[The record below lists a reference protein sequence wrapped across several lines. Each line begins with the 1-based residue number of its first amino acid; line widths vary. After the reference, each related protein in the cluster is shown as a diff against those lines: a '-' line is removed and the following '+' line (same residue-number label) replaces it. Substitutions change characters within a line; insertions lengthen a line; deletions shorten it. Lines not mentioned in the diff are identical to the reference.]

1 MTHKEKSEE
10 LVAKFG
16 KELALKIVEELLENL
31 INSNLNYLNTI
42 KHYQQLKQEITTFK
56 SE

>member
-42 KHYQQLKQEITTFK
+42 KYYQQLKQEITTFK
-56 SE
+56 SK